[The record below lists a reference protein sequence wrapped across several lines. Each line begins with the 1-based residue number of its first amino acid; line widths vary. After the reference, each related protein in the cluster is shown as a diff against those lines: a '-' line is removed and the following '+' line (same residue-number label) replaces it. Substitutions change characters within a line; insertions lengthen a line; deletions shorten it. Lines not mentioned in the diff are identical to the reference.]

1 MTNSNLS
8 AVILAAGKS
17 KRMKSSTPKA
27 LHKLAGFSFL
37 EILLMKLQNLEISEV
52 MIVSSNEL
60 EAHEDFKKLQNKYK
74 FDSIIQKEQNGTGG
88 AVKVA
93 LKHKFKNPFFVLNV
107 DAPLIKEESISASI
121 DIFREKE
128 LDILTLG
135 FKTTKPTGYG
145 RLVTYGDDLVDI
157 IEEKDATDE
166 QRKIQNCNSGIYLI
180 NNQIALDIVNK
191 IDNKNKQNEY
201 YLTDIVK
208 IGNSEGLKVSFKLI
222 AKSEVLNANDTRQK
236 AELETILQKHL
247 RLKFQDKGVTLI
259 QPETIF
265 FSYDTEI
272 GNESIIHP
280 FCVFGTNVKIGD
292 NTEILPFSHIT
303 GATIENNAS
312 VGPFARIRPNT
323 IIGENSKIGNF
334 VEVKASNIAKNVKAS
349 HLSYIGDA
357 SIEEGVNIGA
367 GTIFC
372 NYDGYSKHKSKIG
385 KNAFIGSNSALVA
398 PIKIGSNAIIGA
410 GSVITEDVE
419 ENDLSIARAR
429 QVNFKQKA
437 ELIRSKKT
445 EK

>member
-8 AVILAAGKS
+8 AIILAAGKS

-74 FDSIIQKEQNGTGG
+74 FNSIIQKEQNGTGG

-107 DAPLIKEESISASI
+107 DAPLIKEESLASSI
-121 DIFREKE
+121 ETFKEKE

-135 FKTTKPTGYG
+135 FKTKRPTGYG
-145 RLVTYGDDLVDI
+145 RLVTYDDDLVDI

-180 NNQIALDIVNK
+180 NNKVALDVVNK

-208 IGNSEGLKVSFKLI
+208 IGNSQGLKVSFKLI
-222 AKSEVLNANDTRQK
+222 AKSEVLNANDVKQK
-236 AELETILQKHL
+236 AELETILQKQL
-247 RLKFQDKGVTLI
+247 RSKFQERGITLI

-272 GNESIIHP
+272 GDESIIHP
-280 FCVFGTNVKIGD
+280 FCVFGTEVKIG
-292 NTEILPFSHIT
+292 NKAEILPFSHIA
-303 GATIENNAS
+303 GASIANNVS
-312 VGPFARIRPNT
+312 VGPFSRIRPNT
-323 IIGENSKIGNF
+323 IIGDNSKIGNF
-334 VEVKASNIAKNVKAS
+334 VEIKSTKVANNVKAS

-385 KNAFIGSNSALVA
+385 KNTFIGSNTALVA
-398 PIKIGSNAIIGA
+398 PINIGNNAIIGA

-419 ENDLSIARAR
+419 DNALSIARAR

-437 ELIRSKKT
+437 DLIRNKKA

>member
-1 MTNSNLS
+1 MTTHNLS
-8 AVILAAGKS
+8 AIILAAGKS

-37 EILLMKLQNLEISEV
+37 EIILNKLKKINISEITV
-52 MIVSSNEL
+52 VSSKEL
-60 EAHEDFKKLQNKYK
+60 EANEEFKKIKASFGFN
-74 FDSIIQKEQNGTGG
+74 SIIQKEQNGTGG

-93 LKHKFKNPFFVLNV
+93 LENKFTSPFVVLNV
-107 DAPLIKEESISASI
+107 DAPLISKESLSRSIE
-121 DIFREKE
+121 IFTKKE
-128 LDILTLG
+128 LDVLTLG
-135 FKTTKPTGYG
+135 FHTKKPSGYG

-166 QRKIQNCNSGIYLI
+166 QRKIKICNSGIYLI
-180 NNQIALDIVNK
+180 NNEVALDLVNK

-208 IGNSEGLKVSFKLI
+208 IANSEGLKVSFNLI
-222 AKSEVLNANDTRQK
+222 GKNEVLNANDVRQK
-236 AELETILQKHL
+236 AELETLLQKRL
-247 RLKFQDKGVTLI
+247 RSKLQERGITLI

-265 FSYDTEI
+265 LSCDTVI
-272 GNESIIHP
+272 GDESVIHP
-280 FCVFGTNVKIGD
+280 FCVFGTGVIIGEKC
-292 NTEILPFSHIT
+292 EILPFSHIAGT
-303 GATIENNAS
+303 KIENNVS

-323 IIGENSKIGNF
+323 TIGENSKIGNF
-334 VEVKASNIAKNVKAS
+334 VEVKSSTISKNVKAS

-357 SIEEGVNIGA
+357 HIEENVNIGA

-385 KNAFIGSNSALVA
+385 KNSFIGSNTAIVA
-398 PIKIGSNAIIGA
+398 PINIGSNAIIGA

-419 ENDLSIARAR
+419 DNSLSIARAR

-437 ELIRSKKT
+437 DLIRNKKA